1 MGIISGPNRHP
12 KDVPFVSFGAGRTK
26 RFGRLGAYAHKEPQL
41 LTKCQL
47 SALQNYTFQ
56 RHSPG
61 GDTRIDVL
69 IYSAPQLPECLMKLL
84 TYLHSLRAYIAVC
97 PPRVYK

>member
-1 MGIISGPNRHP
+1 MR
-12 KDVPFVSFGAGRTK
+12 DVPNGLGAI
-26 RFGRLGAYAHKEPQL
+26 GAYAHKEPRL
-41 LTKCQL
+41 LAKCQL

-84 TYLHSLRAYIAVC
+84 TYLHSLRAYILHCV
-97 PPRVYK
+97 PRYTATRLVDLDFGNQLTAIP